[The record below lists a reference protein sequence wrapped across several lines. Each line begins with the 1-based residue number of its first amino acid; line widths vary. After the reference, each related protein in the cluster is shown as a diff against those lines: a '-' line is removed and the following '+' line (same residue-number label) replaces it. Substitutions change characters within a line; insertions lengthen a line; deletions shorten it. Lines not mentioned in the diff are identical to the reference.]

1 MLFLYLTY
9 QLNLHKHPGLL
20 FLMDFSFE
28 SCSQVFPKLTLR
40 YRDFRMSPNSHTC
53 ISFLIISI
61 SNESSVL
68 VIVAKAM
75 LPHHYQSPQLTLG
88 FTLGG
93 VPYMCLD
100 KCIMTFIHHYSIIQD
115 SFTVLHDPH
124 PPPIHPSLPLSE
136 SLANP
141 DLSTVSIV
149 LSFQNVRHVN
159 ESPWK

>member
-100 KCIMTFIHHYSIIQD
+100 KCIMTFIHYYNIKESIFIALKICALDYSSPTRLYLRQPLI
-115 SFTVLHDPH
+115 FYCLH
-124 PPPIHPSLPLSE
+124 
-136 SLANP
+136 SLAFSSWNN
-141 DLSTVSIV
+141 TV
-149 LSFQNVRHVN
+149 
-159 ESPWK
+159 